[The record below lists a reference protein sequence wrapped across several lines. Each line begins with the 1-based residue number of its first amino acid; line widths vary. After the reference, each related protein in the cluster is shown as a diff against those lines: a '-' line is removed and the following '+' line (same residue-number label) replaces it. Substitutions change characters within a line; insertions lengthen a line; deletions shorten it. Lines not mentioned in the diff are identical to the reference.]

1 MKKHTVLALLKLV
14 SQSLKNVEILHSQ
27 VACQLQELESRE
39 NLQNERILQEIKSK
53 LVERSKLFTNCAR
66 QQKRILFQVQEA
78 KLFWLFKKRKI
89 ISLLSEYSWDSLDKI
104 TKTFQ
109 QWTEELLNLE
119 KQLTNLNFLLL
130 KTEEL
135 NELVRGNLLDKFIEF
150 NQQNEDNCDKIDR
163 AITSYNLMAEYE
175 AAQRNRELNL
185 DYLQGLKGK
194 ILALGESEKITSF
207 QAASSTI

>member
-39 NLQNERILQEIKSK
+39 NLQNERTLQEIKSK